1 MITATYSISGIRDQL
16 QMMELSGH
24 IAAWMMQSGREVTML
39 EHFAA
44 FDEETGEP
52 A

>member
-1 MITATYSISGIRDQL
+1 MITVTYSISGIKDEM

-24 IAAWMMQSGREVTML
+24 IAGWMMMQGREATVR

-52 A
+52 R